1 MERSSQ
7 GHHSRVN
14 QGRDRVELV
23 SEHGGNFHH
32 EDVAHHAT
40 ADSGQHTERVAGIGP
55 ASKIL
60 KVATPKTG
68 LIQSFFRPSKVRDE
82 MNRRE
87 WSVPRGMGPMT
98 LLT

>member
-23 SEHGGNFHH
+23 SEHGGNFYH

-40 ADSGQHTERVAGIGP
+40 ADSGQHTEQRRRN
-55 ASKIL
+55 
-60 KVATPKTG
+60 
-68 LIQSFFRPSKVRDE
+68 RPSIKDIESGDSENWIDSIILPAVESAR
-82 MNRRE
+82 
-87 WSVPRGMGPMT
+87 
-98 LLT
+98 